1 MIKKISIIIPVF
13 NNDQTI
19 SLLYSEIK
27 KVFKKIKANYQ
38 IVFVDDGS
46 FDNSYKK
53 IKNICDIDK
62 NVLCIKLTKNFG
74 QRFATMAGLKYSS
87 GDYITNLDA
96 DLQDPPNLVKKFYD
110 KIKNKNTDLLI
121 AARSS
126 VKESLFRK
134 FTSFLQHKILSILI
148 KEYPKEGFT
157 VWCISRSLAEK
168 IKNRGN
174 KISLLPLEIL
184 NYGYKHETIFYDRK
198 KRIIGNS
205 QWTFYQRID
214 LAIEMII
221 HSNFSILRFCLYL
234 GTFLL
239 FLSFFYIMIVIYSY
253 FNNSTPFQGYSPII
267 IISLFLGG
275 LNIFFLGA
283 ISEYISAILKNINSY
298 DHYNVEKIINKN
310 KKL

>member
-13 NNDQTI
+13 NNEQTI
-19 SLLYSEIK
+19 NLLYREIK
-27 KVFKKIKANYQ
+27 KVFKEIKANYE

-46 FDNSYKK
+46 PDNSYKK
-53 IKNICDIDK
+53 IKNICDVDK
-62 NVLCIKLTKNFG
+62 NVICVKLSKNFG
-74 QRFATMAGLKYSS
+74 QRFATISGLKYSS

-96 DLQDPPNLVKKFYD
+96 DLQDPPQLIKKFYD

-134 FTSFLQHKILSILI
+134 LTSFVQHKILGILI

-157 VWCISRSLAEK
+157 VWCISRSLAQK
-168 IKNRGN
+168 IKKRGN

-184 NYGYKHETIFYDRK
+184 NYGYKYEIIFYDRK

-205 QWTFYQRID
+205 QWTFKQRID
-214 LAIEMII
+214 LAIEMLV

-234 GTFLL
+234 GTILL
-239 FLSFFYIMIVIYSY
+239 LLSFFYIMVVIYSY
-253 FNNSTPFQGYSPII
+253 FNNNTPFQGYSPII
-267 IISLFLGG
+267 LISLFLGG
-275 LNIFFLGA
+275 LNIFFLGT
-283 ISEYISAILKNINSY
+283 ITEYISAILKKINSY
-298 DHYNVEKIINKN
+298 DLYNVEKIINKN
-310 KKL
+310 K

>member
-1 MIKKISIIIPVF
+1 MVIKKFSIIIPVF
-13 NNDQTI
+13 NNEQTI
-19 SLLYSEIK
+19 NLLYREIK
-27 KVFKKIKANYQ
+27 KVFKKIKANYE
-38 IVFVDDGS
+38 IIFVDDGS
-46 FDNSYKK
+46 PDNSYRK
-53 IKNICDIDK
+53 IKNICEVDK
-62 NVLCIKLTKNFG
+62 NVICVKLTKNFG
-74 QRFATMAGLKYSS
+74 QRFATIAGLEYSS
-87 GDYITNLDA
+87 GDYVINLDA
-96 DLQDPPNLVKKFYD
+96 DLQDPPELIKKFYD

-121 AARSS
+121 AARNS

-134 FTSFLQHKILSILI
+134 FTSFVQHKILSILI
-148 KEYPKEGFT
+148 KEYPIDGFT

-168 IKNRGN
+168 IKKRGN

-184 NYGYKHETIFYDRK
+184 NYGYKHETIFYDRE

-239 FLSFFYIMIVIYSY
+239 FLSFFFIMVVIYSY

-275 LNIFFLGA
+275 LNIFFLGT
-283 ISEYISAILKNINSY
+283 ITEYISTIIKKINLY
-298 DHYNVEKIINKN
+298 DFYNVEKIINKN
-310 KKL
+310 K